1 MAVVKKKN
9 DAGVAALIERSE
21 PVSIQEITMQDWYAA
36 FAMINTQPM
45 TSPKDAAR
53 EAWDKAEA
61 MMEEREKRL

>member
-1 MAVVKKKN
+1 MARKPSN
-9 DAGVAALIERSE
+9 GLEALVPKQE

-45 TSPKDAAR
+45 TSPKDAAK

-61 MMEEREKRL
+61 MMEERERRL